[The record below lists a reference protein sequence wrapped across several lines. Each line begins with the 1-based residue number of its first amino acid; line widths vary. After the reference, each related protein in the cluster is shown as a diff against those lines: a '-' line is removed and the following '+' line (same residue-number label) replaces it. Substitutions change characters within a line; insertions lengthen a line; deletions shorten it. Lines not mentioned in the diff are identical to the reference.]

1 MRLLFGMLSSK
12 VPAMPLPLPFA
23 GVRILSLA
31 EQLPGPLATM
41 LLADLGADV
50 ILVERP
56 AGGDPSRRFVGLFAA
71 LNRNKRSVAI
81 DLKTEA
87 GRAQFLSLVDTA
99 DVVLEGFRP
108 GVMARLGLDAAVL
121 RARKPSLVCLSIS
134 SFGQTGPS
142 AQLAGHDLSIQAALG
157 MIEVPVGQE
166 ASAAMPVLPLA
177 DIASGMY
184 AAFGIV
190 TGLFARSRT
199 EQGSQIDVSM
209 SDSLLSWMSIFLVP
223 PALGLPIRPLPPND
237 PGYGLFG
244 TADGRQ
250 LTLSIAGEDRMWAS
264 LCRLLE
270 LGDGLASLDE
280 AERCRR
286 RDEIVPVLR
295 AAIGRCTHDALC
307 TALAD
312 ARIAFAPVRRQDEVL
327 RDPHTDARRMAVA
340 VDGSGGA
347 GPYVRQ
353 PLIVDGQIGSFTR
366 DVPALG
372 QHNAELLGSASQV
385 APTVAPA
392 NRA

>member
-1 MRLLFGMLSSK
+1 
-12 VPAMPLPLPFA
+12 MPDPLPFA

-56 AGGDPSRRFVGLFAA
+56 AGGDPSRRFPGLFAS

-81 DLKTEA
+81 DLKSAA
-87 GRAQFLSLVDTA
+87 GRAQFLLLVDTA

-108 GVMARLGLDAAVL
+108 GVMKRLGLDAPTL
-121 RARKPSLVCLSIS
+121 RARKPTLVCLSIS

-142 AQLAGHDLSIQAALG
+142 AQLAGHDLSIQGALG
-157 MIEVPVGQE
+157 MIDAPAGEE
-166 ASAAMPVLPLA
+166 ARAVMPVLPLA

-190 TGLFARSRT
+190 TGLFARCRT
-199 EQGSQIDVSM
+199 QQGSEIDVSM

-250 LTLSIAGEDRMWAS
+250 ITLSIAGEDHMWAS
-264 LCRLLE
+264 LCRLLG
-270 LGDGLASLDE
+270 LGDRLAALDE
-280 AERCRR
+280 VERCTR
-286 RDEIVPVLR
+286 RDEVVLVLR
-295 AAIGRCTHDALC
+295 EAIGRCEHDALC
-307 TALAD
+307 AALTD
-312 ARIAFAPVRRQDEVL
+312 AHVAFGPVRRQDEVL

-340 VDGSGGA
+340 VDGSGAA
-347 GPYVRQ
+347 GPYLRQ
-353 PLIVDGQIGSFTR
+353 PLIIDGRIGSFNR
-366 DVPALG
+366 AAPALG
-372 QHNAELLGSASQV
+372 EHNVELLGTAATA
-385 APTVAPA
+385 APV
-392 NRA
+392 N

>member
-1 MRLLFGMLSSK
+1 
-12 VPAMPLPLPFA
+12 MPIPLPFA

-56 AGGDPSRRFVGLFAA
+56 AGGDPSRRFAGLFAA

-87 GRAQFLSLVDTA
+87 GRVQFLSLVDTA

-142 AQLAGHDLSIQAALG
+142 SQVAGHDLSIQSALG
-157 MIEVPVGQE
+157 MIDVPAGQE
-166 ASAAMPVLPLA
+166 ASAVMPVLPLA

-190 TGLFARSRT
+190 TGLFARCRT
-199 EQGSQIDVSM
+199 QQGSQIDVSM

-250 LTLSIAGEDRMWAS
+250 ITLSIAGEDRMWAS
-264 LCRLLE
+264 LCQLLE
-270 LGDGLASLDE
+270 LGDSLASLDE

-286 RDEIVPVLR
+286 RGEIVPVLR
-295 AAIGRCTHDALC
+295 AAIGRSTHDALC
-307 TALAD
+307 TALSD
-312 ARIAFAPVRRQDEVL
+312 ARIAFGPVRRQDEVL

-353 PLIVDGQIGSFTR
+353 PLIIDGQIGSYTR
-366 DVPALG
+366 DAPSLG
-372 QHNAELLGSASQV
+372 QHNAELLGSAV
-385 APTVAPA
+385 NAAPTAAPV
-392 NRA
+392 N